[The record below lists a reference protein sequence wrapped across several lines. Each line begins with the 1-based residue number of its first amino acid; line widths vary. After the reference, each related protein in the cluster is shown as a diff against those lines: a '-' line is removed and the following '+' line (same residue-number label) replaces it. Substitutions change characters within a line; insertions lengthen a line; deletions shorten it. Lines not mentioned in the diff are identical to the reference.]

1 MNETNI
7 TLIGNVLTSPEWRL
21 TSTSRQKVTSFKVAS
36 TARRLDR
43 ESGKWVDGNSLRV
56 RVNCWRNLAD
66 GVAQSIMLGDPVI
79 VFGRLYTRDWV
90 DSEGTHRTLYELEA
104 LSVGHD
110 YSRGRAKF
118 ARNRPN
124 TATSANEAPDE
135 LRIGG
140 EATIEAPDLS
150 TGLSPDD
157 PLHDSDGDPAY
168 ADPVGLGGLGALGD
182 FDPMGVLREGGLDAQ
197 VIESY
202 LRDAVAHPETGTSGE
217 GGDEDESDDHTID
230 PLEERLA
237 TPGPRGRRRREP
249 VPV

>member
-7 TLIGNVLTSPEWRL
+7 TVIGNVLTSPEWRRTT
-21 TSTSRQKVTSFKVAS
+21 TSGQKVTSFKIAS

-56 RVNCWRNLAD
+56 RVNCWRSLAD

-90 DSEGTHRTLYELEA
+90 DNDGNHRTLYEMEA

-118 ARNRPN
+118 ARNRPV
-124 TATSANEAPDE
+124 TATSANEPPDE
-135 LRIGG
+135 VRIGG
-140 EATIEAPDLS
+140 EPTVSTPDEPL
-150 TGLSPDD
+150 GLSPED
-157 PLHDSDGDPAY
+157 PLNEPDGDPGF
-168 ADPVGLGGLGALGD
+168 ADSAGLGE

-202 LRDAVAHPETGTSGE
+202 LREAAEQPESDADGDGV
-217 GGDEDESDDHTID
+217 DEDESDDHTID
-230 PLEERLA
+230 PLGESVA
-237 TPGPRGRRRREP
+237 TPGARGRRRREP
-249 VPV
+249 VSV